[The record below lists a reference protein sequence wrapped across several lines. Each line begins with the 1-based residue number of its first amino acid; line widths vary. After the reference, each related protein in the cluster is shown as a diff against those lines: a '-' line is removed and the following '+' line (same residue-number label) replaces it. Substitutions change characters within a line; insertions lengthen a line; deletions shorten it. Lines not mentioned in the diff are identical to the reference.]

1 MSDSS
6 PIDDSPL
13 EFPCRFPIKVVGRAA
28 DDFEAFV
35 VAIVERH
42 AGADAEIVVK
52 SRLSRDE
59 NYVAVTCA
67 FLADSRAQVDALY
80 TELSGHERVLMV
92 L

>member
-1 MSDSS
+1 MSD
-6 PIDDSPL
+6 PTDTL
-13 EFPCRFPIKVVGRAA
+13 MEFPCRFPIKVVGRSTT
-28 DDFEAFV
+28 DFEALV

-42 AGADAEIVVK
+42 AGADADVVVK

-67 FLADSRAQVDALY
+67 FLAESRAQVDALY
-80 TELSGHERVLMV
+80 AELSGHDRILMV

>member
-1 MSDSS
+1 VSDAS
-6 PIDDSPL
+6 PTDETLL
-13 EFPCRFPIKVVGRAA
+13 EFPCDFPIKVVGRAA
-28 DDFEAFV
+28 EGFEAFV

-42 AGADAEIVVK
+42 AGTGARVAVK

-67 FLADSRAQVDALY
+67 FRAESRAQIDALY
-80 TELSGHERVLMV
+80 TELSGHERILMV

>member
-1 MSDSS
+1 MTG
-6 PIDDSPL
+6 PGAPDDSPL
-13 EFPCRFPIKVVGRAA
+13 EFPCRFPVKVVGRAT
-28 DDFEAFV
+28 DDFEALV

-42 AGADAEIVVK
+42 AGRDAEVVVRT
-52 SRLSRDE
+52 RLSRDE

-67 FLADSRAQVDALY
+67 FLAESRAQVDALY

>member
-1 MSDSS
+1 MSD
-6 PIDDSPL
+6 PGPTDDTLL

-28 DDFEAFV
+28 GDFEAFV
-35 VAIVERH
+35 VAIVGRH
-42 AGADAEIVVK
+42 AGGDAEIAVK

-67 FLADSRAQVDALY
+67 FLADSRAQIDALY
-80 TELSGHERVLMV
+80 SELSGHERVLMV